1 MSLRRATA
9 TATRAGENLY
19 ALRLEVENP
28 GGEPIEVDT
37 YEPFLAFS
45 VTGTADGR
53 PVTVHQPALDI
64 PINPITLRIDPGET
78 VTLEPPIR
86 LRIVAGAEA
95 GDDGF
100 IWTIPYDPDAV
111 ELQVELTTPLTGAC
125 PLSFE

>member
-1 MSLRRATA
+1 VSLRRATA

-53 PVTVHQPALDI
+53 PVTVHQPA
-64 PINPITLRIDPGET
+64 
-78 VTLEPPIR
+78 
-86 LRIVAGAEA
+86 
-95 GDDGF
+95 
-100 IWTIPYDPDAV
+100 
-111 ELQVELTTPLTGAC
+111 
-125 PLSFE
+125 